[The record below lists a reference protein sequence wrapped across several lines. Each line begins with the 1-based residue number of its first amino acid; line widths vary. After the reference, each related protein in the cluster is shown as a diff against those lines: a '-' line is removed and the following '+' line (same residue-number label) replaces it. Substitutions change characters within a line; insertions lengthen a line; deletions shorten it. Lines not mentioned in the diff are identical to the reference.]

1 MKPNQH
7 EQAIIAKIRKYM
19 KVVKIQPNKRG
30 ASGNGNFTLNKIM
43 AHAILFPHDS
53 DQVAKD
59 CLSKEHVVNFL
70 KIQFVTKKDNLDK
83 LITDTLGSNNILG
96 RFHIICQ

>member
-1 MKPNQH
+1 
-7 EQAIIAKIRKYM
+7 
-19 KVVKIQPNKRG
+19 
-30 ASGNGNFTLNKIM
+30 M

-70 KIQFVTKKDNLDK
+70 KIQFVTEKNNLDK

-96 RFHIICQ
+96 RFHIIWQWLAVLNKIHNVYKSDDVLLPSQEEFLHKKYI